1 MRLDVGGNTARAS
14 AVFVS
19 TSTLAGVYRD
29 DETVTKR
36 CIRSTRRTVTSEA
49 FRRGGHADLSL
60 EQLADRLAIKELV
73 AADAY
78 CADRRDAA
86 GQMGQFTL

>member
-1 MRLDVGGNTARAS
+1 VRLDVGGNTARAS

-19 TSTLAGVYRD
+19 TSTLA
-29 DETVTKR
+29 
-36 CIRSTRRTVTSEA
+36 VTSEA
-49 FRRGGHADLSL
+49 FRRGGHPDLSL

-73 AADAY
+73 AAYAY

>member
-1 MRLDVGGNTARAS
+1 
-14 AVFVS
+14 
-19 TSTLAGVYRD
+19 
-29 DETVTKR
+29 
-36 CIRSTRRTVTSEA
+36 VTSEA
-49 FRRGGHADLSL
+49 FRRAGHADLSL

-73 AADAY
+73 AAYAY

>member
-1 MRLDVGGNTARAS
+1 VHT
-14 AVFVS
+14 
-19 TSTLAGVYRD
+19 
-29 DETVTKR
+29 EP
-36 CIRSTRRTVTSEA
+36 RRTVTSEA

-73 AADAY
+73 AAYAY

>member
-19 TSTLAGVYRD
+19 TSTL
-29 DETVTKR
+29 
-36 CIRSTRRTVTSEA
+36 
-49 FRRGGHADLSL
+49 

-73 AADAY
+73 AAYAY